1 MANGAW
7 SSANRRSR
15 MKARGGRS
23 LGPLV
28 VAAFIEVV
36 LIVAE
41 ILIVALHG
49 REASQGIFWALA
61 YWIIFV
67 SLVPSVLGLVGFAL
81 TRVDLAAA
89 RITHVQGRRRRVTGA
104 VLFLLAPL
112 TVNVGPLL
120 AWIGFGPP

>member
-1 MANGAW
+1 
-7 SSANRRSR
+7 

-41 ILIVALHG
+41 ILIVAFHG
-49 REASQGIFWALA
+49 REASRGIFWALA

-81 TRVDLAAA
+81 ARVDLAAA
-89 RITHVQGRRRRVTGA
+89 RITHVQAKRRRVTGA
-104 VLFLLAPL
+104 ALFLMAPL
-112 TVNVGPLL
+112 TLYVGPLL